1 MLPSSLRQ
9 VKVMTMM
16 KKLPK
21 PTSTFILIGLV
32 ILLIFQS
39 KNLWLS
45 FDTKSEDQAKIG
57 EVDEF
62 LQEILTPQRL
72 IANFGD
78 RDHYITTDL
87 GPYWKMTGENISEK
101 LQKANSENLK
111 LIDTEEY
118 LNLQRQESLVFKFNS
133 PLSGSVFVNLIG
145 DKRNSNDINLSVDS
159 IYISNLG
166 EIYISGS
173 KNFYKLVDIKVDFDI
188 GEILKEV
195 KSKGIRAVNFYE
207 AYGIKKDIYI
217 PDEDYI
223 SLQKVAYVSGLSNL
237 EESMKSNLAER
248 FLGIPI
254 DYIREMSV
262 DGKNTYVY
270 ENEYLSLSSDG
281 IIEYSLESLFDV
293 KSRDLNKSLDRAVE
307 FIAQKTGISS
317 GIYLEKIE
325 PCDYNDSLGYRFFF
339 NLKDG
344 QIPLVLPSK
353 DHSFIE
359 IDVYSE
365 FVKNYREYYIRKD
378 DNPIY
383 KKEKIK
389 IEGIHKILKKNK
401 ETFDY
406 KPVIDI
412 LSSIDNLSLVYLS
425 SSSSQAEEPS
435 LVYEMTYMGSVYYFD
450 VEDGNLMM
458 VR

>member
-1 MLPSSLRQ
+1 M
-9 VKVMTMM
+9 KMTQ
-16 KKLPK
+16 KLPK
-21 PTSTFILIGLV
+21 ATSTYILIGL
-32 ILLIFQS
+32 ILLLVFQS

-45 FDTKSEDQAKIG
+45 FDTKPEDKVKIG

-72 IANFGD
+72 IANFGE
-78 RDHYITTDL
+78 REHYMTTDL
-87 GPYWKMTGENISEK
+87 SSYWKMTGENISEK
-101 LQKANSENLK
+101 LQKATSENLQ
-111 LIDTEEY
+111 LIDIEDY
-118 LNLQRQESLVFKFNS
+118 LKLQKQKSLVFKFNS

-159 IYISNLG
+159 IYISELG
-166 EIYISGS
+166 DIYISGS
-173 KNFYKLVDIKVDFDI
+173 KSFYKLADIKVDFDI
-188 GEILKEV
+188 DEILKEV
-195 KSKGIRAVNFYE
+195 KTKGIRAVNFYE

-217 PDEDYI
+217 PDEDYL
-223 SLQKVAYVSGLSNL
+223 SLQKVAYVSGLGKL
-237 EESMKSNLAER
+237 EEGMKANLAER

-262 DGKNTYVY
+262 DGKYTYVY
-270 ENEYLSLSSDG
+270 ENEYLSLSNNG

-325 PCDYNDSLGYRFFF
+325 PCDYNESRGYRFFF

-365 FVKNYREYYIRKD
+365 YVKNYREFYIRKD
-378 DNPIY
+378 DDPIY
-383 KKEKIK
+383 KKDKIS
-389 IEGIHKILKKNK
+389 IEGIHKILRKNRRHFNNK
-401 ETFDY
+401 SVME
-406 KPVIDI
+406 I
-412 LSSIDNLSLVYLS
+412 LSSIDNLNLVYLIFS
-425 SSSSQAEEPS
+425 SEEAEEPT
-435 LVYEMTYMGSVYYFD
+435 LVYEMTYMGNFYYFN
-450 VEDGNLMM
+450 VENGSLMM

>member
-1 MLPSSLRQ
+1 
-9 VKVMTMM
+9 M
-16 KKLPK
+16 KNLPK
-21 PTSTFILIGLV
+21 ATSTYILIGLV
-32 ILLIFQS
+32 LLLVFQS

-45 FDTKSEDQAKIG
+45 FDTKSEDQVKIG
-57 EVDEF
+57 DVDEF

-72 IANFGD
+72 IANFGE
-78 RDHYITTDL
+78 RDHYMTTNL
-87 GPYWKMTGENISEK
+87 GSYWKMTGENISEK
-101 LQKANSENLK
+101 LQKATSENLK

-118 LNLQRQESLVFKFNS
+118 LKLQKQKSLVFKFNS

-159 IYISNLG
+159 IYISSLG

-188 GEILKEV
+188 NEILDEV
-195 KSKGIRAVNFYE
+195 KAKGIHAVNFYE

-217 PDEDYI
+217 PDEDYL
-223 SLQKVAYVSGLSNL
+223 SLQKVAYVSGLSKL
-237 EESMKSNLAER
+237 EEGMKSNLTER

-365 FVKNYREYYIRKD
+365 YVKNYREYYIRKD

-383 KKEKIK
+383 KKEKIS
-389 IEGIHKILKKNK
+389 IEGIHKILRKNRRY
-401 ETFDY
+401 FNN
-406 KPVIDI
+406 KPVMEI
-412 LSSIDNLSLVYLS
+412 LSSIENLNLVYLIFS
-425 SSSSQAEEPS
+425 SDEAEEPT
-435 LVYEMTYMGSVYYFD
+435 LVYEMTYMGNFYYFN
-450 VEDGNLMM
+450 VENGSLMM

>member
-1 MLPSSLRQ
+1 
-9 VKVMTMM
+9 M
-16 KKLPK
+16 KNLPK
-21 PTSTFILIGLV
+21 ATSTYILIGLV
-32 ILLIFQS
+32 LLLVFQS

-45 FDTKSEDQAKIG
+45 FDTKSEDQVKIG
-57 EVDEF
+57 DVDEF

-72 IANFGD
+72 IANFGE
-78 RDHYITTDL
+78 RDHYMTTNL
-87 GPYWKMTGENISEK
+87 GSYWKMTGENISEK
-101 LQKANSENLK
+101 LQKATSENLK

-118 LNLQRQESLVFKFNS
+118 LKLQKQKSLVFKFNS

-159 IYISNLG
+159 IYISSLG

-188 GEILKEV
+188 NEILDEV
-195 KSKGIRAVNFYE
+195 KAKGIHAVNFYE

-217 PDEDYI
+217 PDEDYL
-223 SLQKVAYVSGLSNL
+223 SLQKVAYVSGLSKL
-237 EESMKSNLAER
+237 EEGMKSNLVER

-365 FVKNYREYYIRKD
+365 YVKNYREYYIRKD

-383 KKEKIK
+383 KKEKIS
-389 IEGIHKILKKNK
+389 IEGIHKILRKNRRH
-401 ETFDY
+401 FNN
-406 KPVIDI
+406 KPVMEI
-412 LSSIDNLSLVYLS
+412 LSSIENLNLVYLIFS
-425 SSSSQAEEPS
+425 SDEAEEPT
-435 LVYEMTYMGSVYYFD
+435 LVYEMTYMGNFYYFN
-450 VEDGNLMM
+450 VENGSLMM

>member
-1 MLPSSLRQ
+1 
-9 VKVMTMM
+9 M
-16 KKLPK
+16 KNLPK
-21 PTSTFILIGLV
+21 ATSTYILIGLV
-32 ILLIFQS
+32 LLLVFQS

-45 FDTKSEDQAKIG
+45 FDTKSEDQVKIG
-57 EVDEF
+57 DVDEF

-72 IANFGD
+72 IANFGE
-78 RDHYITTDL
+78 RDHYMTTNL
-87 GPYWKMTGENISEK
+87 GSYWKMTGENISEK
-101 LQKANSENLK
+101 LQKATSENLK

-118 LNLQRQESLVFKFNS
+118 LKLQKQKSLVFKFNS

-159 IYISNLG
+159 IYISSLG

-188 GEILKEV
+188 NEILDEV
-195 KSKGIRAVNFYE
+195 KAKGIRAVNFYE

-217 PDEDYI
+217 PDEDYL
-223 SLQKVAYVSGLSNL
+223 SLQKVAYVSGLSKL
-237 EESMKSNLAER
+237 EEGMKSNLTER

-365 FVKNYREYYIRKD
+365 YVKNYREYYIRKD

-383 KKEKIK
+383 KKEKIS
-389 IEGIHKILKKNK
+389 IEGIHKILRKNRRY
-401 ETFDY
+401 FNN
-406 KPVIDI
+406 KPVMEI
-412 LSSIDNLSLVYLS
+412 LSSIENLNLVYLIFS
-425 SSSSQAEEPS
+425 SDEAEEPT
-435 LVYEMTYMGSVYYFD
+435 LVYEMTYMGNFYYFN
-450 VEDGNLMM
+450 VENGSLMM

>member
-1 MLPSSLRQ
+1 
-9 VKVMTMM
+9 MTMT

-21 PTSTFILIGLV
+21 ATSTYILIGL
-32 ILLIFQS
+32 ILLLVFQS

-45 FDTKSEDQAKIG
+45 FDTKPEDKVKIG

-78 RDHYITTDL
+78 REHYMTTDL
-87 GPYWKMTGENISEK
+87 SSYWKMTGENISEK
-101 LQKANSENLK
+101 LQKATSENLQ
-111 LIDTEEY
+111 LIDIEEY
-118 LNLQRQESLVFKFNS
+118 LKLQKQKSLVFKFNS

-159 IYISNLG
+159 IYISELG
-166 EIYISGS
+166 DIYISGS
-173 KNFYKLVDIKVDFDI
+173 KSFYKLADIKVDFDI
-188 GEILKEV
+188 DEILKEV
-195 KSKGIRAVNFYE
+195 KTKGIRAVNFYE

-217 PDEDYI
+217 PDEDYL
-223 SLQKVAYVSGLSNL
+223 SLQKVAYVSGLGKL
-237 EESMKSNLAER
+237 EEGMKANLAER

-270 ENEYLSLSSDG
+270 ENEYLSLSNNG

-325 PCDYNDSLGYRFFF
+325 PCDYNESRGYRFFF

-365 FVKNYREYYIRKD
+365 YVKNYREFYIRKD
-378 DNPIY
+378 DDPIY
-383 KKEKIK
+383 KKDKIS
-389 IEGIHKILKKNK
+389 IEGIHKILRKNRRHFNNK
-401 ETFDY
+401 SVME
-406 KPVIDI
+406 I
-412 LSSIDNLSLVYLS
+412 LSSIDNLNLVYLIFS
-425 SSSSQAEEPS
+425 SEEAEEPT
-435 LVYEMTYMGSVYYFD
+435 LVYEMTYMGNFYYFN
-450 VEDGNLMM
+450 VENGSLMM

>member
-1 MLPSSLRQ
+1 
-9 VKVMTMM
+9 MTMT

-21 PTSTFILIGLV
+21 ATSTYILIGL
-32 ILLIFQS
+32 ILLLVFQS

-45 FDTKSEDQAKIG
+45 FDIKSEDKVKIG

-78 RDHYITTDL
+78 REHYMTTDL
-87 GPYWKMTGENISEK
+87 SSYWKMTGENISEK
-101 LQKANSENLK
+101 LQKATSENLQ
-111 LIDTEEY
+111 LINIEEY
-118 LNLQRQESLVFKFNS
+118 LKLQKQKSLVFKFNS

-159 IYISNLG
+159 IYISELG
-166 EIYISGS
+166 DIYISGS
-173 KNFYKLVDIKVDFDI
+173 KSFYKLADIKVDFDI
-188 GEILKEV
+188 DGILKEV
-195 KSKGIRAVNFYE
+195 KIKGIRAVNFYE

-217 PDEDYI
+217 PDEDYL
-223 SLQKVAYVSGLSNL
+223 SLQRVAYVSGLGKL
-237 EESMKSNLAER
+237 EEGMKANLAER

-270 ENEYLSLSSDG
+270 ENEYLSLSSNG

-325 PCDYNDSLGYRFFF
+325 PCDYNESRGYRFFF

-365 FVKNYREYYIRKD
+365 YVKNYREFYIRKD
-378 DNPIY
+378 NDPIY
-383 KKEKIK
+383 KKDKIS
-389 IEGIHKILKKNK
+389 IEGIHKILKKNRRHFNNK
-401 ETFDY
+401 SVME
-406 KPVIDI
+406 I
-412 LSSIDNLSLVYLS
+412 LSSIDNLNLVYLIFS
-425 SSSSQAEEPS
+425 SEEAEEPT
-435 LVYEMTYMGSVYYFD
+435 LVYEMTYMGNFYYFN
-450 VEDGNLMM
+450 VENGSLMM

>member
-1 MLPSSLRQ
+1 MKNFP
-9 VKVMTMM
+9 KV
-16 KKLPK
+16 
-21 PTSTFILIGLV
+21 TSTYILIGLV
-32 ILLIFQS
+32 LLLVFQS

-45 FDTKSEDQAKIG
+45 FDTKSEDQVKIG
-57 EVDEF
+57 DVDEF

-72 IANFGD
+72 IANFGE
-78 RDHYITTDL
+78 RDHYMTTNL
-87 GPYWKMTGENISEK
+87 GSYWKMTGENISEK
-101 LQKANSENLK
+101 LQKATSENLK

-118 LNLQRQESLVFKFNS
+118 LKLQKQKSLVFKFNS

-159 IYISNLG
+159 IYISSLG

-188 GEILKEV
+188 NEILDEV
-195 KSKGIRAVNFYE
+195 KAKGIHAVNFYE

-217 PDEDYI
+217 PDEDYLY
-223 SLQKVAYVSGLSNL
+223 LQKVAYVSGLSKL
-237 EESMKSNLAER
+237 EEGMKSNLAER

-365 FVKNYREYYIRKD
+365 YVKNYREYYIRKD

-383 KKEKIK
+383 KKEKIS
-389 IEGIHKILKKNK
+389 IEGIHKILRKNRRH
-401 ETFDY
+401 FNN
-406 KPVIDI
+406 KPVMEI
-412 LSSIDNLSLVYLS
+412 LSSIENLNLVYLIFS
-425 SSSSQAEEPS
+425 SDEAEEPT
-435 LVYEMTYMGSVYYFD
+435 LVYEMTYMGNFYYFN
-450 VEDGNLMM
+450 VENGSLMM

>member
-1 MLPSSLRQ
+1 
-9 VKVMTMM
+9 M

-32 ILLIFQS
+32 LLLVFQS

-78 RDHYITTDL
+78 RDHYMTTDL

-325 PCDYNDSLGYRFFF
+325 PCDYNDNLGYRFFF

-383 KKEKIK
+383 KKEKIN

-406 KPVIDI
+406 KPVMDI
-412 LSSIDNLSLVYLS
+412 LSSIDNLSLVYLI
-425 SSSSQAEEPS
+425 SSSSQAKEPS
-435 LVYEMTYMGSVYYFD
+435 LVYEMSYMGSVYYFD
-450 VEDGNLMM
+450 VEDGSLMM

>member
-1 MLPSSLRQ
+1 
-9 VKVMTMM
+9 MTMT

-21 PTSTFILIGLV
+21 ATSTYILIGL
-32 ILLIFQS
+32 ILLLVFQS

-45 FDTKSEDQAKIG
+45 FDIKSEDKVKIG

-78 RDHYITTDL
+78 REHYMTTDL
-87 GPYWKMTGENISEK
+87 SSYWKMTGENISEK
-101 LQKANSENLK
+101 LQKATSENLQ
-111 LIDTEEY
+111 LINIEEY
-118 LNLQRQESLVFKFNS
+118 LKLQKQKSLVFKFNS

-159 IYISNLG
+159 IYISELG
-166 EIYISGS
+166 DIYISGS
-173 KNFYKLVDIKVDFDI
+173 KSFYKLADIKVDFDI
-188 GEILKEV
+188 DGILKEV
-195 KSKGIRAVNFYE
+195 KTKGIRAVNFYE

-217 PDEDYI
+217 PDEDYL
-223 SLQKVAYVSGLSNL
+223 SLQRVAYVSGLGKL
-237 EESMKSNLAER
+237 EEGMKANLAER

-270 ENEYLSLSSDG
+270 ENEYLSLSSNG
-281 IIEYSLESLFDV
+281 TIEYSLESLFDV

-325 PCDYNDSLGYRFFF
+325 PCDYNESRGYRFFF

-365 FVKNYREYYIRKD
+365 YVKNYREFYIRKD
-378 DNPIY
+378 DDPIY
-383 KKEKIK
+383 KKDKIF
-389 IEGIHKILKKNK
+389 IEGIHKILRKNRRHFNNK
-401 ETFDY
+401 SVME
-406 KPVIDI
+406 I
-412 LSSIDNLSLVYLS
+412 LSSIDNLNLVYLIFS
-425 SSSSQAEEPS
+425 SEEAEEPT
-435 LVYEMTYMGSVYYFD
+435 LVYEMTYMGNFYYFN
-450 VEDGNLMM
+450 VENGSLMM

>member
-1 MLPSSLRQ
+1 
-9 VKVMTMM
+9 MTMT

-21 PTSTFILIGLV
+21 ATSTYILIGL
-32 ILLIFQS
+32 ILLLVFQS

-45 FDTKSEDQAKIG
+45 FDIKSEDKVKIG

-78 RDHYITTDL
+78 REHYMTTDL
-87 GPYWKMTGENISEK
+87 SSYWKMTGENISEK
-101 LQKANSENLK
+101 LQKATSENLQ
-111 LIDTEEY
+111 LINIEEY
-118 LNLQRQESLVFKFNS
+118 LKLQKQKSLVFKFNS

-159 IYISNLG
+159 IYISELG
-166 EIYISGS
+166 DIYISGS
-173 KNFYKLVDIKVDFDI
+173 KSFYKLADIKVDFDI
-188 GEILKEV
+188 DGILKEV
-195 KSKGIRAVNFYE
+195 KTKGIRAVNFYE

-217 PDEDYI
+217 PDEDYL
-223 SLQKVAYVSGLSNL
+223 SLQRVAYVSGLGKL
-237 EESMKSNLAER
+237 EEGMKANLAER

-270 ENEYLSLSSDG
+270 ENEYLSLSSNG

-325 PCDYNDSLGYRFFF
+325 PCDYNESRGYRFFF

-365 FVKNYREYYIRKD
+365 YVKNYREFYIRKD
-378 DNPIY
+378 NDPIY
-383 KKEKIK
+383 KKDKIS
-389 IEGIHKILKKNK
+389 IEGIHKILKKNRRHFNNK
-401 ETFDY
+401 SVME
-406 KPVIDI
+406 I
-412 LSSIDNLSLVYLS
+412 LSSIDNLNLVYLIFS
-425 SSSSQAEEPS
+425 SEEAEEPT
-435 LVYEMTYMGSVYYFD
+435 LVYEMTYMGNFYYFN
-450 VEDGNLMM
+450 VENGSLMM

>member
-1 MLPSSLRQ
+1 
-9 VKVMTMM
+9 M

-21 PTSTFILIGLV
+21 STSTFLLIGLV
-32 ILLIFQS
+32 ILLVFQS

-45 FDTKSEDQAKIG
+45 FDTKSENQTKIG
-57 EVDEF
+57 DVDEF
-62 LQEILTPQRL
+62 LQEILTPQKL
-72 IANFGD
+72 IANFGN
-78 RDHYITTDL
+78 RDHYMTTDL
-87 GPYWKMTGENISEK
+87 GSYWKMTGENISEK

-118 LNLQRQESLVFKFNS
+118 LNLQKQESLVFKFNS

-195 KSKGIRAVNFYE
+195 RSKGIRAVNFYE

-223 SLQKVAYVSGLSNL
+223 SLQKVAYESGLSNL
-237 EESMKSNLAER
+237 EDSMKSSLAER

-254 DYIREMSV
+254 DYIREMFV

-325 PCDYNDSLGYRFFF
+325 PCDYNDNLGYRFFF

-383 KKEKIK
+383 KKEKIN
-389 IEGIHKILKKNK
+389 IEGIHKILKKNR

-406 KPVIDI
+406 KPVMDI

-425 SSSSQAEEPS
+425 SSSSHAEEPS

>member
-1 MLPSSLRQ
+1 
-9 VKVMTMM
+9 M

-21 PTSTFILIGLV
+21 STSTFLLIGL
-32 ILLIFQS
+32 ILLLVFQS

-45 FDTKSEDQAKIG
+45 FDTKSEDQVKIG
-57 EVDEF
+57 DVDEF

-72 IANFGD
+72 IANFGE
-78 RDHYITTDL
+78 REHYMTTNL

-118 LNLQRQESLVFKFNS
+118 LNLQKQESLVFKFNS

-173 KNFYKLVDIKVDFDI
+173 KNFYKLMDIKVDFEI
-188 GEILKEV
+188 GEILREV

-217 PDEDYI
+217 PDEDYL

-270 ENEYLSLSSDG
+270 ENEYLSLSNDG

-365 FVKNYREYYIRKD
+365 FVKNYREFYIRKD

-383 KKEKIK
+383 KNEKIT
-389 IEGIHKILKKNK
+389 IEGIHKILKKNRK
-401 ETFDY
+401 TFNDR
-406 KPVIDI
+406 PVMEI
-412 LSSIDNLSLVYLS
+412 LSSIDNLNLVYLIFS
-425 SSSSQAEEPS
+425 SDVAEEPM
-435 LVYEMTYMGSVYYFD
+435 LVYEMTYMGNFYYFN
-450 VEDGNLMM
+450 VEDGRLMM

>member
-1 MLPSSLRQ
+1 
-9 VKVMTMM
+9 MT

-21 PTSTFILIGLV
+21 ATSTYILIGL
-32 ILLIFQS
+32 ILLLVFQS

-45 FDTKSEDQAKIG
+45 FDTKPEDKVKIG

-72 IANFGD
+72 IANFGE
-78 RDHYITTDL
+78 REHYMTTDL
-87 GPYWKMTGENISEK
+87 SSYWKMTGENISEK
-101 LQKANSENLK
+101 LQKATSENLQ
-111 LIDTEEY
+111 LIDIEDY
-118 LNLQRQESLVFKFNS
+118 LKLQKQKSLVFKFNS

-159 IYISNLG
+159 IYISELG
-166 EIYISGS
+166 DIYISGS
-173 KNFYKLVDIKVDFDI
+173 KSFYKLADIKVDFDI
-188 GEILKEV
+188 DEILKEV
-195 KSKGIRAVNFYE
+195 KTKGIRAVNFYE

-217 PDEDYI
+217 PDEDYL
-223 SLQKVAYVSGLSNL
+223 SLQKVAYVSGLGKL
-237 EESMKSNLAER
+237 EEGMKANLAER

-262 DGKNTYVY
+262 DGKYTYVY
-270 ENEYLSLSSDG
+270 ENEYLSLSNNG

-325 PCDYNDSLGYRFFF
+325 PCDYNESRGYRFFF

-365 FVKNYREYYIRKD
+365 YVKNYREFYIRKD
-378 DNPIY
+378 DDPIY
-383 KKEKIK
+383 KKDKIS
-389 IEGIHKILKKNK
+389 IEGIHKILRKNRRHFNNK
-401 ETFDY
+401 SVME
-406 KPVIDI
+406 I
-412 LSSIDNLSLVYLS
+412 LSSIDNLNLVYLIFS
-425 SSSSQAEEPS
+425 SEEAEEPT
-435 LVYEMTYMGSVYYFD
+435 LVYEMTYMGNFYYFN
-450 VEDGNLMM
+450 VENGSLMM

>member
-1 MLPSSLRQ
+1 
-9 VKVMTMM
+9 M
-16 KKLPK
+16 KNFPK
-21 PTSTFILIGLV
+21 ATSTYILIGLV
-32 ILLIFQS
+32 LLLVFQS

-45 FDTKSEDQAKIG
+45 FDTKSEDQVKIG
-57 EVDEF
+57 DVDEF

-72 IANFGD
+72 IANFGE
-78 RDHYITTDL
+78 RDHYMTTNL
-87 GPYWKMTGENISEK
+87 GSYWKMTGENISEK
-101 LQKANSENLK
+101 LQKATSENLK

-118 LNLQRQESLVFKFNS
+118 LNLQKQKSLVFKFNS

-159 IYISNLG
+159 IYISSLG

-188 GEILKEV
+188 NEILDEV
-195 KSKGIRAVNFYE
+195 KAKGIHAVNFYE

-217 PDEDYI
+217 PDEDYL
-223 SLQKVAYVSGLSNL
+223 SLQKVAYVSGLSKL
-237 EESMKSNLAER
+237 EEGMKSNLAER

-325 PCDYNDSLGYRFFF
+325 PCDYNENLGYRFFF

-383 KKEKIK
+383 KREKIYL
-389 IEGIHKILKKNK
+389 EAIHRIINKNRDLFDDKKAM
-401 ETFDY
+401 D
-406 KPVIDI
+406 V
-412 LSSIDNLSLVYLS
+412 LASVDNLNLVYLS
-425 SSSSQAEEPS
+425 FSSKEAEAPM
-435 LVYEMTYMGSVYYFD
+435 LVYEMTYMGNIYYFNT
-450 VEDGNLMM
+450 ESGKLMM

>member
-1 MLPSSLRQ
+1 
-9 VKVMTMM
+9 MTMT

-21 PTSTFILIGLV
+21 ATSTYILIGL
-32 ILLIFQS
+32 ILLLVFQS

-45 FDTKSEDQAKIG
+45 FDIKSEDKVKIG

-78 RDHYITTDL
+78 REHYMTTDL
-87 GPYWKMTGENISEK
+87 SSYWKMTGENISEK
-101 LQKANSENLK
+101 LQKATSENLQ
-111 LIDTEEY
+111 LINIEEY
-118 LNLQRQESLVFKFNS
+118 LKLQKQKSLVFKFNS

-159 IYISNLG
+159 IYISELG
-166 EIYISGS
+166 DIYISGS
-173 KNFYKLVDIKVDFDI
+173 KSFYKLADIKVDFDI
-188 GEILKEV
+188 DGILKEV
-195 KSKGIRAVNFYE
+195 KTKGIRAVNFYE

-217 PDEDYI
+217 PDEDYL
-223 SLQKVAYVSGLSNL
+223 SLQKVAYVSGLGKL
-237 EESMKSNLAER
+237 EEGMKANLAER

-262 DGKNTYVY
+262 DGKYTYVY
-270 ENEYLSLSSDG
+270 ENEYLSLSNNG

-325 PCDYNDSLGYRFFF
+325 PCDYNESRGYRFFF

-365 FVKNYREYYIRKD
+365 YVKNYREFYIRKD
-378 DNPIY
+378 DDPIY
-383 KKEKIK
+383 KKDKIF
-389 IEGIHKILKKNK
+389 IEGIHKILRKNRRHFNNK
-401 ETFDY
+401 SVME
-406 KPVIDI
+406 I
-412 LSSIDNLSLVYLS
+412 LSSIDNLNLVYLIFS
-425 SSSSQAEEPS
+425 SEEAEEPT
-435 LVYEMTYMGSVYYFD
+435 LVYEMTYMGNFYYFN
-450 VEDGNLMM
+450 VENGSLMM

>member
-1 MLPSSLRQ
+1 
-9 VKVMTMM
+9 M
-16 KKLPK
+16 KKFHKSL
-21 PTSTFILIGLV
+21 STLAIIFL
-32 ILLIFQS
+32 ILLLVFQS

-45 FDTKSEDQAKIG
+45 FDTGDESEKTIG
-57 EVDEF
+57 DVNEF
-62 LQEILTPQRL
+62 LKEILTPQRV
-72 IANFGD
+72 IANFGE
-78 RDHYITTDL
+78 RDHYMTTDL
-87 GPYWKMTGENISEK
+87 GEYWKETAEDISEK
-101 LQKANSENLK
+101 LQRATSENLK

-118 LNLQRQESLVFKFNS
+118 LNLQKEKSLVFKFNS

-145 DKRNSNDINLSVDS
+145 DDRNSNDINLSVDS
-159 IYISNLG
+159 IYISDTG

-173 KNFYKLVDIKVDFDI
+173 KSFYKLMDIKVDFPI
-188 GEILKEV
+188 ENILAEV
-195 KSKGIRAVNFYE
+195 KAKGLRAINFYE

-217 PDEDYI
+217 PDEDYL
-223 SLQKVAYVSGLSNL
+223 SLQEVSYVSGLYNL
-237 EESMKSNLAER
+237 EEGKKSTLAER
-248 FLGIPI
+248 FLDVPI
-254 DYIREMSV
+254 DYIREITV
-262 DGKNTYVY
+262 DGKNTYIY
-270 ENEYLSLSSDG
+270 ENEYLSLSSEG

-293 KSRDLNKSLDRAVE
+293 KSRDLNKCLDRAVE

-325 PCDYNDSLGYRFFF
+325 PCDYNENLGYRFFF

-383 KKEKIK
+383 KREKIYL
-389 IEGIHKILKKNK
+389 EAIHRIINKNRDLFDDKKAM
-401 ETFDY
+401 D
-406 KPVIDI
+406 V
-412 LSSIDNLSLVYLS
+412 LASVDNLNLVYLS
-425 SSSSQAEEPS
+425 FSSQEAEAPM
-435 LVYEMTYMGSVYYFD
+435 LVYEMTYMGNIYYFNT
-450 VEDGNLMM
+450 ESGKLMM

>member
-1 MLPSSLRQ
+1 
-9 VKVMTMM
+9 MTMT

-21 PTSTFILIGLV
+21 ATSTYILIGL
-32 ILLIFQS
+32 ILLLVFQS

-45 FDTKSEDQAKIG
+45 FDIKSEDKVKIG

-78 RDHYITTDL
+78 REHYMTTDL
-87 GPYWKMTGENISEK
+87 SSYWKMTGENISEK
-101 LQKANSENLK
+101 LQKATSENLQ
-111 LIDTEEY
+111 LINIEEY
-118 LNLQRQESLVFKFNS
+118 LKLQKQKSLVFKFNS

-159 IYISNLG
+159 IYISELG
-166 EIYISGS
+166 DIYISGS
-173 KNFYKLVDIKVDFDI
+173 KSFYKLADIKVDFDI
-188 GEILKEV
+188 DGILKEV
-195 KSKGIRAVNFYE
+195 KTKGIRAVNFYE

-217 PDEDYI
+217 PDEDYL
-223 SLQKVAYVSGLSNL
+223 SLQRVAYVSGLGKL
-237 EESMKSNLAER
+237 EEGMKANLAER

-270 ENEYLSLSSDG
+270 ENEYLSLSNNG

-325 PCDYNDSLGYRFFF
+325 PCDYNESRGYRFFF

-365 FVKNYREYYIRKD
+365 YVKNYREFYIRKD
-378 DNPIY
+378 NDPIY
-383 KKEKIK
+383 KKDKIS
-389 IEGIHKILKKNK
+389 IEGIHKILKKNRRHFNNK
-401 ETFDY
+401 SVME
-406 KPVIDI
+406 I
-412 LSSIDNLSLVYLS
+412 LSSIDNLNLVYLIFS
-425 SSSSQAEEPS
+425 SEEAEEPT
-435 LVYEMTYMGSVYYFD
+435 LVYEMTYMGNFYYFN
-450 VEDGNLMM
+450 VENGSLMM

>member
-1 MLPSSLRQ
+1 
-9 VKVMTMM
+9 MTQ
-16 KKLPK
+16 KLPK
-21 PTSTFILIGLV
+21 ATSTYILIGL
-32 ILLIFQS
+32 ILLLVFQS

-45 FDTKSEDQAKIG
+45 FDTKPEDKVKIG

-72 IANFGD
+72 IANFGE
-78 RDHYITTDL
+78 REHYMTTDL
-87 GPYWKMTGENISEK
+87 SSYWKMTGENISEK
-101 LQKANSENLK
+101 LQKATSENLQ
-111 LIDTEEY
+111 LIDIEEY
-118 LNLQRQESLVFKFNS
+118 LKLQKQKSLVFKFNS

-159 IYISNLG
+159 IYISELG
-166 EIYISGS
+166 DIYISGS
-173 KNFYKLVDIKVDFDI
+173 KSFYKLADIKVDFDI
-188 GEILKEV
+188 DEILKEV
-195 KSKGIRAVNFYE
+195 KTKGIRAVNFYE

-217 PDEDYI
+217 PDEDYL
-223 SLQKVAYVSGLSNL
+223 SLQKVAYVSGLGKL
-237 EESMKSNLAER
+237 EEGMKANLAER

-262 DGKNTYVY
+262 DGKYTYVY
-270 ENEYLSLSSDG
+270 ENEYLSLSNNG

-325 PCDYNDSLGYRFFF
+325 PCDYNESRGYRFFF

-365 FVKNYREYYIRKD
+365 YVKNYREFYIRKD
-378 DNPIY
+378 DDPIY
-383 KKEKIK
+383 KKDKIS
-389 IEGIHKILKKNK
+389 IEGIHKILRKNRRHFNNK
-401 ETFDY
+401 SVME
-406 KPVIDI
+406 I
-412 LSSIDNLSLVYLS
+412 LSSIDNLNLVYLIFS
-425 SSSSQAEEPS
+425 SEEAEEPT
-435 LVYEMTYMGSVYYFD
+435 LVYEMTYMGNFYYFN
-450 VEDGNLMM
+450 VENGSLMM

>member
-1 MLPSSLRQ
+1 
-9 VKVMTMM
+9 
-16 KKLPK
+16 
-21 PTSTFILIGLV
+21 
-32 ILLIFQS
+32 
-39 KNLWLS
+39 
-45 FDTKSEDQAKIG
+45 
-57 EVDEF
+57 
-62 LQEILTPQRL
+62 
-72 IANFGD
+72 
-78 RDHYITTDL
+78 
-87 GPYWKMTGENISEK
+87 MTGENISEK

-325 PCDYNDSLGYRFFF
+325 PCDYNDNLGYRFFF

-383 KKEKIK
+383 KKEKIN

-401 ETFDY
+401 ETFNY
-406 KPVIDI
+406 KPVMDI

-425 SSSSQAEEPS
+425 SSSSPEAQEPS
-435 LVYEMTYMGSVYYFD
+435 LVYEMSYMGSVYYFD
-450 VEDGNLMM
+450 VEDGSLMM